1 MSGYISGLGASIQQS
16 KYGSIE
22 VDDLKKPKLEKEVGF
37 FTRAASLFVD
47 AIEKAA
53 VWALCDP
60 KAPPNYYLSGNYGP
74 VDEFGPAQAILVK
87 GTLPECLSGEFVR
100 VGPNPKLKPVAN
112 YHWYSPSPILSN
124 SLLFLSSQLE
134 DIVVAGSA
142 SIREDGVC
150 RLAIPSIKLSLKYL
164 CKLVDAG
171 LMETDLRDDAMK
183 IMIHGLRI
191 KDGKATYVCRYVR
204 TAKLA
209 QEEYWG
215 ASKFMK
221 IGDLQGKAGLIWANI
236 FKLRV
241 KLGVLDT
248 SNGMATANTAMVYH
262 DGRLLSLSEGDK
274 PYAVRVLE
282 DGDLETIGRLDY
294 EKKLNHNFTAH
305 PKIDPDTGE
314 MFCFGY
320 STIAHPYATY
330 RVVSKDGVM
339 SDPVPLTLS
348 GPVMMHDMALTE
360 NYAIFLD
367 CPLYFNPKDMVMK
380 NQCIFSFDDTKP
392 SRFGVLPRY
401 AKNESQMIWFEVTTC
416 VIFHNANAWE
426 EGDEVVLVTCRI
438 PSIDLGAIAVYDEV
452 KVKKFVNDL
461 WEYRFNMKTGKAVER
476 KLGEFQSDFP
486 RINEEYVGRKNR
498 FVYAAVFEDAT
509 HINAVAKYDL
519 TLEPELG
526 KDQLEVGGNVAGV
539 FRHGNRRYGS
549 ESVFVPKNPGREGEE
564 DDGYLMCFVHDENT
578 SISEVVVIDAK
589 TMSPEPVAVV
599 QLPTRVPFGFHA
611 MHMTEKVSTPKVTS
625 AVKMIGDI
633 ELVNSQ

>member
-112 YHWYSPSPILSN
+112 YHW
-124 SLLFLSSQLE
+124 F
-134 DIVVAGSA
+134 
-142 SIREDGVC
+142 DG
-150 RLAIPSIKLSLKYL
+150 
-164 CKLVDAG
+164 DG
-171 LMETDLRDDAMK
+171 
-183 IMIHGLRI
+183 MIHGLRI

-611 MHMTEKVSTPKVTS
+611 MHMTEEQVRNQKV
-625 AVKMIGDI
+625 
-633 ELVNSQ
+633 